1 MTANVPTQDDATA
14 GAAATLIDLGTRARR
29 AKVETKIETRGDG
42 EAAGGLATAHPK
54 PAKRKNARERANDK
68 AAAARAAG
76 SDKND
81 AAKDGTTPM
90 TAKAKSAAAYQEERQ
105 AAKVAAKKEKTAAK
119 SAAKSEAKKAKGKAG
134 R

>member
-1 MTANVPTQDDATA
+1 MTANDAVTA
-14 GAAATLIDLGTRARR
+14 GAEATLIDLETRARTG
-29 AKVETKIETRGDG
+29 AVETKGDG
-42 EAAGGLATAHPK
+42 EEAGGLATAHPK

-68 AAAARAAG
+68 AAAARAGG
-76 SDKND
+76 SDRND
-81 AAKDGTTPM
+81 TREEAKDGTTPM

-119 SAAKSEAKKAKGKAG
+119 SAAKKAKGKGG